1 MAQHTFVLS
10 RRVRRAPEQAERALG
25 SLAPGE
31 YAGLRLLGP
40 FERRSITGPWG
51 SGPPDR
57 QAPAELVTG
66 PRRSERVEVE
76 LAAWARDAVEIRV
89 RPVSRRPQRW
99 SGRRQIRYFDRAHTA
114 VDALAR
120 ALEHETPASP
130 MSRPATR
137 TA

>member
-10 RRVRRAPEQAERALG
+10 RRVGRAPEQAERALG
-25 SLAPGE
+25 RLAPGE
-31 YAGLRLLGP
+31 YAGLTLLAP

-57 QAPAELVTG
+57 QAAAALATG
-66 PRRSERVEVE
+66 ARRSERVEVE

-89 RPVSRRPQRW
+89 RPVSRRPERW
-99 SGRRQIRYFDRAHTA
+99 GGRRQIRYFDRAHEA
-114 VDALAR
+114 IDALAC
-120 ALEHETPASP
+120 ALERETPAELA
-130 MSRPATR
+130 RPARR